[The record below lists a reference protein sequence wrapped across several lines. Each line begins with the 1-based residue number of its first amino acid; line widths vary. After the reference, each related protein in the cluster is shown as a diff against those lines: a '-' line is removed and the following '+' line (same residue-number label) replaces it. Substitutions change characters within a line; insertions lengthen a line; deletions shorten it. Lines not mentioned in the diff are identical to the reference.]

1 MNTIGEK
8 KINQILTKRLQG
20 KVATTFTGSHDLK
33 RIKEF
38 KIKITRKK
46 LLESFNLQNN
56 KIKKIVVLAPHAFS
70 DTSHNDGIIF
80 FKDYFS
86 HYKETLKFIYK
97 LNKMDILW
105 LIKPHPS
112 SNLYGENGIAE
123 SVLQKYKSKNIKLCP
138 KMNNINLINICDH
151 AITCTGR
158 IALEFACNGKKS
170 IMGGI
175 NEISKFNI
183 FENSKNK
190 DQYFN
195 KIKNISNLKTLNKKQ
210 KLNAKKILYYL
221 DNFKPEIFLS
231 GSKILTDKIINEYI
245 HNKEN
250 YLKELNKKL
259 KNKSFYEDDFFRN
272 LTKHF
277 SQNIKY

>member
-1 MNTIGEK
+1 
-8 KINQILTKRLQG
+8 
-20 KVATTFTGSHDLK
+20 
-33 RIKEF
+33 
-38 KIKITRKK
+38 
-46 LLESFNLQNN
+46 
-56 KIKKIVVLAPHAFS
+56 
-70 DTSHNDGIIF
+70 
-80 FKDYFS
+80 
-86 HYKETLKFIYK
+86 
-97 LNKMDILW
+97 MDILW

-210 KLNAKKILYYL
+210 KLNAKKNLYYL
-221 DNFKPEIFLS
+221 DNFKPNLS
-231 GSKILTDKIINEYI
+231 IRK
-245 HNKEN
+245 
-250 YLKELNKKL
+250 
-259 KNKSFYEDDFFRN
+259 
-272 LTKHF
+272 
-277 SQNIKY
+277 